1 MADNKTL
8 TSHAATSH
16 AAHQRF
22 TRLVALAAVATF
34 LMITIGAIT
43 RVTESGM
50 GCGTHWPLCN
60 GRIIPEFQTPEEII
74 EKGHRLFALL
84 VGFFTVLVGWRAYKQ
99 YRDQPGIFFPAM
111 GAVFLF
117 FVQSGLGA
125 ITVWMSNQWVS
136 VLLHMGNAMLL
147 FSCFLVTWAVA
158 KHSQD
163 IQRTWQRLALRLPP
177 LELILTLILTFL
189 VAMVGAA
196 VAGNTALKACV
207 GWPLCGAE
215 IWPSQQ
221 GPLQVLN
228 MTHRLVVGGLGI
240 LLVMILWQLRS
251 GANPVLR
258 RPILWAFGMYLAQS
272 ALGALIVLVNQREF
286 LTSVRALHV
295 TFAAATWAALVIAST
310 ISWLQQSPVR
320 TTTPQPAVA
329 FSGTTSS

>member
-1 MADNKTL
+1 MNSDQAL
-8 TSHAATSH
+8 R
-16 AAHQRF
+16 HQRF
-22 TRLVALAAVATF
+22 TRLVAIAAVMTF

-50 GCGTHWPLCN
+50 GCGTYWPLCN
-60 GRIIPEFQTPEEII
+60 GRVIPEFRTPEEII

-84 VGFFTVLVGWRAYKQ
+84 VGVYTLLVGWRAHKH
-99 YRDQPGIFFPAM
+99 YRDQPSIYLPAM
-111 GAVFLF
+111 GAIVLF

-125 ITVWMSNQWVS
+125 ITVWLSNQWVS
-136 VLLHMGNAMLL
+136 VLLHLGNAMLL
-147 FSCFLVTWAVA
+147 FSCFLITWAAA
-158 KHSQD
+158 KHGET
-163 IQRTWQRLALRLPP
+163 IRREWARLSLRLPSV
-177 LELILTLILTFL
+177 ELFLTLILTFL

-207 GWPLCGAE
+207 GWPLCGSE
-215 IWPSQQ
+215 LWPVQQ

-240 LLVMILWQLRS
+240 LLVLLLWQLRGS
-251 GANPVLR
+251 NNHLLR
-258 RPILWAFGMYLAQS
+258 RPLLFAFGMYIMQS

-295 TFAAATWAALVIAST
+295 TFAAATWAALVVAST

-320 TTTPQPAVA
+320 ATNLRPAVA